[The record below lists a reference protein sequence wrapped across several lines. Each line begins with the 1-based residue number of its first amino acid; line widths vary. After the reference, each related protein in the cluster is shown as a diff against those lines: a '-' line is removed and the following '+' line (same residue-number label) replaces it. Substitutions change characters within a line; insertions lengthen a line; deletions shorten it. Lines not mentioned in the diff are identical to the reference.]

1 MQRKTNSKR
10 VRKEQDY
17 LNTSAVQSLDNLITN
32 QEEKFNEHAR
42 SSLKS
47 NNKSRKFMNEYN
59 EE

>member
-32 QEEKFNEHAR
+32 QEEKFNEHA
-42 SSLKS
+42 KS